1 MIVIVTKFNILFNM
15 LRGSQKSLILVARQ
29 LGINIGPND
38 IPEKYK
44 NDDRE
49 LNSKEFCELAN
60 SFDLNARNTS
70 ISDKD
75 LIDLL
80 KKKQQILR
88 LKNGRFIVAL
98 RVISNKEDKSLLFLD
113 VGNPNPKPQ
122 QIAFDELSKAWLGEI
137 ILLKPKLKVFEE
149 DSQFSLNWL
158 IGETLRNRPVIT
170 QLVIVGLILN
180 IFAVIPA
187 VFMMLV
193 LDKVVNYEAYATLY
207 VITSGVVVA
216 YLCNGVLGYL
226 KLYLL
231 DFLSQ
236 KVEAKISIKAFD
248 KLLSLPMQRFNKE
261 SKVFSKF
268 TGQVSQIKSLLTQK
282 IFGTALDSI
291 ALIVFVPILFF
302 YSPLLFAVVF
312 FFSLAGAL
320 SSMYL
325 SKKHRDAALI
335 TTKSDMKRQ
344 EFVNVAVDG
353 IENVKGLALEPSI
366 KEAWR
371 EIEANFIIAAENS
384 QKKLGV
390 LQNVTSTI
398 NQLMTAMVIFVGV
411 HLVFSG
417 GLSAGILVGFN
428 MLASRVSTPIIAL
441 VTLKTEVQ
449 KLLQSIQVVSGI
461 VDGNT
466 EATRRGQKPQL
477 MGQISLKNVEF
488 GYDDQTRVLKN
499 VNININPRQIIGI
512 TGKSGCGKSSLTKL
526 LVGLYR
532 PQSGMIAYDSTD
544 LRLLDL
550 SHVRSQVS
558 LVDDSSYFFPGS
570 IRENIARPLPSS
582 SMERIIWAAKKV
594 SAHDE
599 IEDFPDG
606 YETILEENASNLS
619 TGMRQKLQIARALIR
634 NPRVLIFDDAISG
647 FDIDSEIKLY
657 DALNDISVGRTLIIV
672 SSRIPQ
678 LRMCNK
684 IFVIENSTISQEGSF
699 DELSN
704 QKGFFRDTYI
714 KQAGI
719 MGISSTGKKVI

>member
-1 MIVIVTKFNILFNM
+1 M
-15 LRGSQKSLILVARQ
+15 LRGSHKSLILIARQ
-29 LGINIGPND
+29 FNINIGPND

-44 NDDRE
+44 KVENE
-49 LNSKEFCELAN
+49 LNSLEFCELAN
-60 SFDLNARNTS
+60 TFDLNAKSTKINEE
-70 ISDKD
+70 D
-75 LIDLL
+75 LFKLL

-98 RVISNKEDKSLLFLD
+98 RILNVKDEDSFLLFLD

-122 QIAFDELSKAWLGEI
+122 QISIKELNKAWLGEI
-137 ILLKPKLKVFEE
+137 ILIKPKMKLFEE
-149 DSQFSLNWL
+149 DSQLSLNWL
-158 IGETLRNRPVIT
+158 IGETIRNKPVMI

-207 VITSGVVVA
+207 VITSGVIVA
-216 YLCNGVLGYL
+216 YICNGVLGYL
-226 KLYLL
+226 KSYLL

-236 KVEAKISIKAFD
+236 KVEAKLSIKAFD
-248 KLLSLPMQRFNKE
+248 NLLSLPMQRFNTE
-261 SKVFSKF
+261 SSLFSKF
-268 TGQVSQIKSLLTQK
+268 TGQVSQIKTLLTQR

-291 ALIVFVPILFF
+291 ALLVFVPILFF
-302 YSPLLFAVVF
+302 YSPILFSVVF
-312 FFSLAGAL
+312 VFSIAGAL

-325 SKKHRDAALI
+325 SKKHREASII
-335 TTKSDMKRQ
+335 TSKNDMKRQ
-344 EFVNVAVDG
+344 DFVSVAVDG

-371 EIEANFIIAAENS
+371 DIEANFIIASENS
-384 QKKLGV
+384 HKKLST
-390 LQNVTSTI
+390 LKNVTLTI

-428 MLASRVSTPIIAL
+428 MLASRVSSPIIAL
-441 VTLKTEVQ
+441 VTLKTEIE
-449 KLLQSIQVVSGI
+449 KLLQSIKVVSSI
-461 VDGNT
+461 IDGTT
-466 EATRRGQKPQL
+466 ETSKRGQKPQL
-477 MGQISLKNVEF
+477 MGQITLKNVEF
-488 GYDDQTRVLKN
+488 GYDDQTKVLKN
-499 VNININPRQIIGI
+499 INLNISPRQIIGI

-532 PQSGMIAYDSTD
+532 PQIGMISYDNTD

-570 IRENIARPLPSS
+570 IRENIARPLPNS
-582 SMERIIWAAKKV
+582 SMDRIVWAAQKV
-594 SAHDE
+594 SAHEE
-599 IEDFPDG
+599 IEKFPDG

-647 FDIDSEIKLY
+647 FDVDSEIKLY
-657 DALNDISVGRTLIIV
+657 DALTDISVGRTVLIA
-672 SSRIPQ
+672 SSRVWH
-678 LRMCNK
+678 LKLCNK
-684 IFVIENSTISQEGSF
+684 IFVIENGQISQEGNF
-699 DELSN
+699 DNLLNQNGFFKNTYLKQIGILGIN
-704 QKGFFRDTYI
+704 QKT
-714 KQAGI
+714 
-719 MGISSTGKKVI
+719 KKVI